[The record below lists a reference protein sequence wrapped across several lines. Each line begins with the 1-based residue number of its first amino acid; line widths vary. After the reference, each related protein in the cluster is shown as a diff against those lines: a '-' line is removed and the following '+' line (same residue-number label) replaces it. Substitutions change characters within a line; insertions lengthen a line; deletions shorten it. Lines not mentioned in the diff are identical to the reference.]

1 MPSTASGRPAKRSEA
16 RERLLST
23 ASGLFYAEGINK
35 VGVDRIVS
43 ASNVTLATFYR
54 HFPGKQDLVVAYLNA
69 AHDLEAQRMQEL
81 AADAQGRELLRAVGA
96 DIAGMIGRPDFR
108 GCAFINAAAEF
119 EDPEDPVRRAVAEH
133 RQWYYQRLRHAFA
146 DAGHPKPANPARHF
160 VMMRDGAM
168 TAGYID
174 SPVSVRRTFTR
185 GVEGLLRSIDT
196 TTATATA
203 TDDEDT

>member
-1 MPSTASGRPAKRSEA
+1 MSSTANGRPAKRSEA
-16 RERLLST
+16 RERLLAT

-54 HFPGKQDLVVAYLNA
+54 HFPRKQDLVVAYLNA
-69 AHDLEAQRMQEL
+69 AHDLEAQRMEEL
-81 AADAQGRELLRAVGA
+81 AERARGRELLRAIGD
-96 DIAGMIGRPDFR
+96 DIIAMIGRPDFR

-119 EDPEDPVRRAVAEH
+119 EDPDDPVRRVVAEH
-133 RQWYYQRLRHAFA
+133 RQWYYERLRHAFA
-146 DAGHPKPANPARHF
+146 DAGHPRPGNPARHF
-160 VMMRDGAM
+160 VMMRDGAV

-174 SPVSVRRTFTR
+174 SPASVRRTFTR

-196 TTATATA
+196 TPATA
-203 TDDEDT
+203 TDDDEET